1 MKQEKYI
8 ADIGKDG
15 SRGLGTLDHCFNQT
29 TQAFLLSS
37 GLKPGMT
44 ILDIG
49 CGSGVMTCWMAQQVG
64 PKGKVIGIENNEN
77 QLHAAQKRA
86 DSHALANAAFRLCS
100 AYDIES
106 LHEQFDLVYC
116 RFVLHHLIRPVDVIA
131 KIFQI
136 LKPNGIY
143 VSEEGIVN
151 HAFSYPFSHVWG
163 DECVRL
169 TPPWVDYEGVD
180 RDGNVGIKMVTK
192 MRHAGF
198 QILSANVV
206 QPLLIT
212 REEKALLLLGREEL
226 KRHFLE
232 EGHTEAEWIA
242 AGEELEN
249 VINNDAQI
257 IGFYGSC
264 QVAGVKPA

>member
-15 SRGLGTLDHCFNQT
+15 SQGLGTLDHCFNRT
-29 TQAFLLSS
+29 TQSFLLES
-37 GLKPGMT
+37 GLAAGMT

-64 PKGKVIGIENNEN
+64 PGGRVLGIENNQN
-77 QLHAAQKRA
+77 QLNAAIKRA
-86 DSHALANAAFRLCS
+86 ESLGLQNTEFKLCS

-106 LHEQFDLVYC
+106 LHQQFDLVYC
-116 RFVLHHLIRPVDVIA
+116 RFVLHHLIRPVDVIS
-131 KIFQI
+131 KIFLV
-136 LKPNGIY
+136 LKPGGIY

-169 TPPWVDYEGVD
+169 TPPWVDYEGAD

-192 MRHAGF
+192 MRDAGF
-198 QILSANVV
+198 SVLSANVV

-212 REEKALLLLGREEL
+212 KEEKRLLLLGREEL

-242 AGEELEN
+242 AGEELEK
-249 VINNDAQI
+249 VINNDKQI

-264 QVAGVKPA
+264 QVAGVKP